1 MTGVFMDPE
10 RYGPWVLIA
19 GASDG
24 IGEAFARQLAGQGF
38 KLVLIARRGEV
49 LGALAAD
56 LVEQYGVEVR
66 GISIDLTSANLLE
79 NLRQVTDGLE
89 IGLLIYNAG
98 AVHGASFFHDQS
110 LAHVLGL
117 ISLNCTGPASLC
129 HHYGGLM
136 RERGRGGIILLSSMA
151 ALSGGSYTAAY
162 NATKSFDLILA
173 ESLWHELA
181 PRGVDAMCLMAGATL
196 TPSMLAS
203 NENFSQYPNAMN
215 PGDVAAEGLA
225 QLGKGPVWVAGSHNR
240 DAAKMLWPVPRT
252 LAINGFSEAAAD
264 LYELPF
270 TAVDGE
276 DFNKA

>member
-1 MTGVFMDPE
+1 
-10 RYGPWVLIA
+10 
-19 GASDG
+19 
-24 IGEAFARQLAGQGF
+24 
-38 KLVLIARRGEV
+38 
-49 LGALAAD
+49 
-56 LVEQYGVEVR
+56 
-66 GISIDLTSANLLE
+66 
-79 NLRQVTDGLE
+79 
-89 IGLLIYNAG
+89 
-98 AVHGASFFHDQS
+98 
-110 LAHVLGL
+110 
-117 ISLNCTGPASLC
+117 
-129 HHYGGLM
+129 M

-203 NENFSQYPNAMN
+203 QESFSQYPNAMK

-225 QLGKGPVWVAGSHNR
+225 WLGKGPVWVAGSHNR
-240 DAAKMLWPVPRT
+240 EAAKMLWPVPRT

-270 TAVDGE
+270 TAVEGE
-276 DFNKA
+276 DFNQA